1 MAGFL
6 YLSSSEIYG
15 DPPADRIPTPETY
28 WGHVSSVGP
37 RACYDES
44 KRLAETLCTTYH
56 RLYGLPVTIVRPF
69 NVYGP
74 RLRLDDGRVVP
85 DFVLD
90 ALERRQINLLS
101 DGRVTR
107 SFCYVADAV
116 AALLHMLALD
126 GAGEAF
132 NLGNDDEVTIADL
145 ARAVDEV
152 SGNNLGIRY
161 STSADPAY
169 LTDNPSRRSP
179 DLTKLAAATGWRPAV
194 GLREGIERTLT
205 YYRAGSRRMNVAVIG
220 SGYVGLVSAVGLAK
234 LGHDVTAID
243 VDHAR
248 VAMLERGEAPFH
260 EPGLVE
266 ALGELLAGGS
276 FRVTG
281 SFAAAAAADV
291 ILLCVQ
297 TPPLPSGAVELS
309 FVEDAARTLAEALV
323 ASEPRRRVVAV
334 RSTVPPGT
342 NQRLLAP
349 LLSGVDTA
357 VASNPEFLREGSA
370 LDDFLHADRIV
381 VGVEEPWA
389 AEMMTDLY
397 APLAAPII
405 VTTPGT
411 AELAKY
417 ASNAFLA
424 TLVSFSNEIGAPVR
438 GDARRRRRGRAW
450 DRARGQTARRR
461 RRPSRNRLLPQGGVR
476 LRWQLPAEGSG
487 RPDRVRPRLWGD
499 ARVASGRRVGQPKP
513 GRPSCRAR
521 RTIPRGPAWSSDR
534 SPGGGVQGWNRR
546 HARLAGGA
554 SRRRTARAGS
564 GGGGL
569 RPARRVRAVA
579 RCPS

>member
-1 MAGFL
+1 M
-6 YLSSSEIYG
+6 
-15 DPPADRIPTPETY
+15 
-28 WGHVSSVGP
+28 
-37 RACYDES
+37 
-44 KRLAETLCTTYH
+44 K
-56 RLYGLPVTIVRPF
+56 
-69 NVYGP
+69 
-74 RLRLDDGRVVP
+74 
-85 DFVLD
+85 
-90 ALERRQINLLS
+90 
-101 DGRVTR
+101 
-107 SFCYVADAV
+107 
-116 AALLHMLALD
+116 
-126 GAGEAF
+126 
-132 NLGNDDEVTIADL
+132 
-145 ARAVDEV
+145 
-152 SGNNLGIRY
+152 
-161 STSADPAY
+161 
-169 LTDNPSRRSP
+169 
-179 DLTKLAAATGWRPAV
+179 
-194 GLREGIERTLT
+194 
-205 YYRAGSRRMNVAVIG
+205 VAVIG

-243 VDHAR
+243 VDLTR

-349 LLSGVDTA
+349 LLSRVLDTA

-370 LDDFLHADRIV
+370 LDDFLQADRIV

-397 APLAAPII
+397 TPLAAPII

-424 TLVSFSNEIGAPVR
+424 TLVSFSNEIAHLCEATPGVDVEDVLGIVH
-438 GDARRRRRGRAW
+438 GDR
-450 DRARGQTARRR
+450 
-461 RRPSRNRLLPQGGVR
+461 
-476 LRWQLPAEGSG
+476 
-487 RPDRVRPRLWGD
+487 
-499 ARVASGRRVGQPKP
+499 
-513 GRPSCRAR
+513 
-521 RTIPRGPAWSSDR
+521 
-534 SPGGGVQGWNRR
+534 
-546 HARLAGGA
+546 RLAGDGG
-554 SRRRTARAGS
+554 RAGIVSYLKAGCGYGGSCLPKDLGALIAYGRDS
-564 GGGGL
+564 GETLALLQAVESVNRNQAGRLAGLAERSLGGL
-569 RPARRVRAVA
+569 HGRRIAVLGAAFKAGTDDMRDSPAVRVVGELLERGAWSRSTTGSSRPSGCAMPLPDGVEVCASLAAAIADADACLVTTLDPEFFQLDRLLRERNGTRPVVVDGRRGISAAGFPDSGYVGVGRAG
-579 RCPS
+579 PWS